1 MKQTTIEI
9 IVRVV
14 IEHEDTISGSELYQ
28 IIDDS
33 MDENKVKQAIDN
45 EHLMKDDRVIDFYK
59 TVSMFDYTSEDI

>member
-14 IEHEDTISGSELYQ
+14 IEHEDIISGSELYQ

-45 EHLMKDDRVIDFYK
+45 EHLMKDNRVIDFYK
-59 TVSMFDYTSEDI
+59 TVF